1 MQFWDHTQWKGEWAE
16 REEAVSQAPV
26 PVIREAAG
34 LQAWGWQ
41 PLLRGVGGTAHI
53 PREVV
58 PRLNLYSLLLLLLL
72 SCFSSVRLCVTP

>member
-1 MQFWDHTQWKGEWAE
+1 M
-16 REEAVSQAPV
+16 
-26 PVIREAAG
+26 
-34 LQAWGWQ
+34 
-41 PLLRGVGGTAHI
+41 LRGVGGTAHI